1 MDLQLVQ
8 QTGSQGPLRERRA
21 ILALNPPDPID
32 ARYQLARALAASGD
46 VASARR
52 EVLSVLEQAPS
63 FEKGQVLLLELR
75 TAQPRSTP

>member
-1 MDLQLVQ
+1 MATRAGDHR
-8 QTGSQGPLRERRA
+8 TALRERRA

-52 EVLSVLEQAPS
+52 EVLAVLEQAPS
-63 FEKGQVLLLELR
+63 FEKGQALLLELR
-75 TAQPRSTP
+75 ATQQRTTP